1 MGHMAADPG
10 RAAKPAEVTMPDTLA
25 PPSENWQPQPERSA
39 ELEAYYKAGLSFQA
53 DRARLIRSRSRL
65 LAILLAATT
74 TVVVALAVSI
84 AWLVPS
90 QRLVPMLLVIQP
102 DGTVDSYA
110 SITNLPATQEQA
122 VIRAALWKYVR
133 DRESY
138 NFADAPG
145 RYAFVS
151 AISAPPVRDA
161 YQRWFLPQFNKMTP
175 QATVGDKGQIDVEK
189 ISMVFPSP
197 TIVIVRFRRSLEFYG
212 EKPTVTTW
220 TATAEFEVST
230 RLPGAARDEGDPG
243 GIVVVRYTSGE
254 DSP

>member
-1 MGHMAADPG
+1 
-10 RAAKPAEVTMPDTLA
+10 
-25 PPSENWQPQPERSA
+25 
-39 ELEAYYKAGLSFQA
+39 
-53 DRARLIRSRSRL
+53 
-65 LAILLAATT
+65 
-74 TVVVALAVSI
+74 
-84 AWLVPS
+84 
-90 QRLVPMLLVIQP
+90 MLLVIQP

-110 SITNLPATQEQA
+110 SITSLPATQEQA

-197 TIVIVRFRRSLEFYG
+197 TVVIVRFRRSLEFYG

-243 GIVVVRYTSGE
+243 GIVVTRYTASE

>member
-1 MGHMAADPG
+1 
-10 RAAKPAEVTMPDTLA
+10 MPDTLA
-25 PPSENWQPQPERSA
+25 SSSENWRSQPERVA
-39 ELEAYYKAGLSFQA
+39 DLEQHYKAGLSFQA
-53 DRARLIRSRSRL
+53 DRARLIRTRSRL
-65 LAILLAATT
+65 LGGLLAATMT
-74 TVVVALAVSI
+74 IVVAQSVAI

-90 QRLVPMLLVIQP
+90 QRLVPMMLVIQP

-110 SITNLPATQEQA
+110 AITSLPATQEQA

-175 QATVGDKGQIDVEK
+175 QATVGRKGQIDVEK
-189 ISMVFPSP
+189 ISMVFPNP
-197 TIVIVRFRRSLEFYG
+197 TVAIVRFRRSLEFYG
-212 EKPTVTTW
+212 QKPTVTTW
-220 TATAEFEVST
+220 TATAEFEVSS
-230 RLPGAARDEGDPG
+230 RLPGGARDEGDPG